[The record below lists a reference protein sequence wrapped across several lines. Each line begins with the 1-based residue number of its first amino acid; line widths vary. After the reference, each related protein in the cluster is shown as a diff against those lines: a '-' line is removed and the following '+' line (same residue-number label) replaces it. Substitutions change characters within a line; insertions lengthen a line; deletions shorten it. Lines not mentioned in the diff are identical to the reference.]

1 MMPRYWTDDEGTK
14 VGEWVEIDAKEWS
27 DLIRDLYTVVAV
39 QSAPGY
45 MWTAW
50 GRPGELPVGGVYS
63 EERHDGFR
71 DTRLKLVPLVEDA
84 DSVVAGPRRGP
95 DPLPDVPAPD
105 FNDGMP
111 Y

>member
-1 MMPRYWTDDEGTK
+1 MMPRYWTDDEGTR
-14 VGEWVEIDAKEWS
+14 VGEWVEVGAKEWS
-27 DLIRDLYTVVAV
+27 DLVRDVYTVVDV
-39 QSAPGY
+39 ERTDGSF
-45 MWTAW
+45 WTVW
-50 GRPGELPVGGVYS
+50 GRPGVLPVAAVYS
-63 EERHDGFR
+63 EYRNGLFTDI
-71 DTRLKLVPLVEDA
+71 RLKLVPLVEDA